1 MIQKIKENN
10 EKARF
15 HEEINMSSDD
25 GGSENEDES
34 KHFWISPLIEEENKE
49 NNPKFTKIIAMPK
62 LSKLEISPKY
72 HMNSIVSQELDR
84 FETERQLEVE
94 AKVFERRKRFSMDF
108 DAERQPRTE
117 AATAAAAAPHGTK
130 YGTQYKEDSIGHGAP
145 IRLA

>member
-1 MIQKIKENN
+1 
-10 EKARF
+10 
-15 HEEINMSSDD
+15 MSSDD

-49 NNPKFTKIIAMPK
+49 NSPKFTKIIAMPK

-108 DAERQPRTE
+108 LREGNVFQWISMTKQRKQP
-117 AATAAAAAPHGTK
+117 K
-130 YGTQYKEDSIGHGAP
+130 D
-145 IRLA
+145 

>member
-1 MIQKIKENN
+1 MIQKIKQNN
-10 EKARF
+10 EKSRF

-25 GGSENEDES
+25 GGSENES

-49 NNPKFTKIIAMPK
+49 NSPKFTKIIAMPK
-62 LSKLEISPKY
+62 LSKLELSPKY

-108 DAERQPRTE
+108 DDISR
-117 AATAAAAAPHGTK
+117 K
-130 YGTQYKEDSIGHGAP
+130 STQNMEHSIKKIQLDMAHQLGW
-145 IRLA
+145 LD

>member
-1 MIQKIKENN
+1 MVIASVIQKIKENQ

-34 KHFWISPLIEEENKE
+34 KCFWISPLIEEENKE
-49 NNPKFTKIIAMPK
+49 NSPKFTKIKTKIIAMPK
-62 LSKLEISPKY
+62 LSKLELSPKH

-94 AKVFERRKRFSMDF
+94 AKVFERRKRFSMDHDDISRKSSKNMEHSIKKIQLDMAIQIGWF
-108 DAERQPRTE
+108 DN
-117 AATAAAAAPHGTK
+117 
-130 YGTQYKEDSIGHGAP
+130 
-145 IRLA
+145 

>member
-1 MIQKIKENN
+1 MIQKIKENH
-10 EKARF
+10 EKSRF

-49 NNPKFTKIIAMPK
+49 NSPKFTKIIAMPK
-62 LSKLEISPKY
+62 LSKLELSPKY

-108 DAERQPRTE
+108 DDISR
-117 AATAAAAAPHGTK
+117 K
-130 YGTQYKEDSIGHGAP
+130 STQNMEHSIKKIQLDMAHQLGW
-145 IRLA
+145 LD

>member
-49 NNPKFTKIIAMPK
+49 NSPKFTKIIAMPK

-94 AKVFERRKRFSMDF
+94 AKTEGNVFQWISMPNDNRELRPPPQRR
-108 DAERQPRTE
+108 PHH
-117 AATAAAAAPHGTK
+117 TAQNMEH
-130 YGTQYKEDSIGHGAP
+130 SIKKIQLDMAHQLGW
-145 IRLA
+145 LD

>member
-1 MIQKIKENN
+1 MIQKIKETQ

-49 NNPKFTKIIAMPK
+49 NSPQFTKIQPKIIAMPK
-62 LSKLEISPKY
+62 LSNLELSPKY

-84 FETERQLEVE
+84 FETERQLDVE
-94 AKVFERRKRFSMDF
+94 AKVLREGNVFQWIMM
-108 DAERQPRTE
+108 T
-117 AATAAAAAPHGTK
+117 
-130 YGTQYKEDSIGHGAP
+130 
-145 IRLA
+145 